1 MLLTEALYAKKD
13 IIKRDF
19 VAKFSAR
26 KIPSTVLASIISP
39 FLINCLALEKLT
51 GIVSINSFSSG
62 VNGA

>member
-1 MLLTEALYAKKD
+1 MLLTEALYAKK
-13 IIKRDF
+13 ILLSVILLQN
-19 VAKFSAR
+19 FSAR